1 AIYVLARNSGEG
13 SDRKLEGG
21 DYYLTD
27 EEAYNLTLLG
37 QKFENVIVVINA
49 GGIIDTNFFNGKG
62 GYDADDAYNRGQI
75 EGLDALVLMS
85 QAGQN
90 GGYALVEVLNGTV
103 TPSGKL
109 TDTWAINYE
118 DYPSAEGFSYLDG
131 NTYEEYYTDD
141 IYVGYRYFDTFG
153 VDVAYPF
160 GYGGSYTSF
169 TIDVTD
175 VTASADKV
183 TVTADVTNTG
193 SVTGQEV
200 VEVYFSAPDGSIDK
214 PYQELAGY
222 KKVEVEPGETR
233 TVKIS
238 FDTADMS
245 SYDESSDEYV
255 LEAGKYIIRVGNS
268 SRNTVQAATIN
279 LNADVV
285 TEICTNLLG
294 LTKDDMQAGTYDADA
309 GYILN
314 YEDPATHKNPT

>member
-109 TDTWAINYE
+109 TDTWAIDYA

-153 VDVAYPF
+153 LDVAYPF
-160 GYGGSYTSF
+160 GYGLSYTNF
-169 TIDVTD
+169 EIDVTD
-175 VTASADKV
+175 VTADADTI

-193 SVTGQEV
+193 DVAGQEV
-200 VEVYFSAPDGSIDK
+200 VEVYFSAPAGSIDK

-222 KKVEVEPGETR
+222 QKVAVAAGKTESV
-233 TVKIS
+233 TVT
-238 FDTADMS
+238 FATADMS
-245 SYDESSDEYV
+245 SYDENNEQYV
-255 LEAGKYIIRVGNS
+255 LEDGDYVIRVGNS
-268 SRNTVQAATIN
+268 SRNTVVAATIN

-285 TEICTNLLG
+285 TEEAANLLG